1 MVQQKDK
8 KKKILSHKTKAL
20 TTYFQISG
28 YGR

>member
-1 MVQQKDK
+1 MVQQKD